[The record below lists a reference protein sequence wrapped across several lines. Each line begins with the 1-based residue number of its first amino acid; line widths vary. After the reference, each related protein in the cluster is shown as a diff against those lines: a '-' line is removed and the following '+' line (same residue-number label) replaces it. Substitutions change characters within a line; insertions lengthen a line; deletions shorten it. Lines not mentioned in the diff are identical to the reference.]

1 MPLNT
6 TGISIN
12 KTAFSILAP
21 FEQRPFC
28 PHFRRRSLRPG
39 ARIPAINTIQE
50 AADEPSDNLHVKVER
65 TMTYQD
71 PDSLDE
77 RDV

>member
-1 MPLNT
+1 MDFSSRINRR
-6 TGISIN
+6 TGTLVRYSR
-12 KTAFSILAP
+12 KLYT
-21 FEQRPFC
+21 
-28 PHFRRRSLRPG
+28 HFRRGSLRPG

-50 AADEPSDNLHVKVER
+50 AADEPSENLHVKVER

-71 PDSLDE
+71 PDFLDE